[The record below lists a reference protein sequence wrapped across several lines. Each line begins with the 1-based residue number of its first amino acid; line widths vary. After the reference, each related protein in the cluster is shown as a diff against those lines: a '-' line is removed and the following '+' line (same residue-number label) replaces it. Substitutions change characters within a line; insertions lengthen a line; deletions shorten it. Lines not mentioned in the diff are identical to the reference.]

1 MIIVYLDATTVM
13 FDKNVFKNPATYY
26 LQETNDTVNKI
37 EKFLS
42 GESEDLP
49 NIFRVY
55 TVSPVWHFPVYM
67 LMIFLISL
75 FLQNINCR
83 EYSAIL
89 AKPK

>member
-1 MIIVYLDATTVM
+1 M
-13 FDKNVFKNPATYY
+13 FDKIVFKNPATYY

-55 TVSPVWHFPVYM
+55 TVSAV
-67 LMIFLISL
+67 
-75 FLQNINCR
+75 
-83 EYSAIL
+83 
-89 AKPK
+89 